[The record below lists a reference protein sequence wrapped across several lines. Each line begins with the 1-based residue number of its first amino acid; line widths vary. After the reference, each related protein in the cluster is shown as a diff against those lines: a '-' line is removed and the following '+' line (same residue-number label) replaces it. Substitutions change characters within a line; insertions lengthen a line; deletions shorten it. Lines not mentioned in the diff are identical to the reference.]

1 MIAKIAL
8 FAGIGYLFI
17 CAVLFLTQ
25 RQMLYFPDAIKLSPA
40 QVSELGLRHWPS
52 VERFHGFVA
61 QQEPP
66 DVQGTII
73 LFHGNAGAAVHR
85 LFYVKALAR
94 QHFRVLLAEY
104 PGYGG
109 RPGAPAEA
117 TLVEDAKATM
127 QLAYSQF
134 GPPLYVWGESL
145 GCGVAAAAVRQAEV
159 PIAGLVLFLP
169 WDSLANVAASH
180 YPWVPVRWLLR
191 DRYDSVTN
199 LQDFKG
205 PIAVV
210 LAGEDEVIPV
220 HHGKQLYAQLSTT
233 KKLWVMP
240 GAGHNTMPVGADQ
253 SWWREVAVFLRGE
266 RMDPEEGVVREGGK
280 KPEEVNNR

>member
-1 MIAKIAL
+1 MIAKITL
-8 FAGIGYLFI
+8 FAAIGYLVI

-25 RQMLYFPDAIKLSPA
+25 RQMLYFPDTTKLSPA
-40 QVSELGLRHWPS
+40 QVNEFGLHHWPS

-66 DVQGTII
+66 DVRGTII
-73 LFHGNAGAAVHR
+73 IFHGNAGAAVHR
-85 LFYVKALAR
+85 LFYAKALGR

-109 RPGAPAEA
+109 RDGSPTEA
-117 TLVEDAKATM
+117 TLVEDAAAAM
-127 QLAYSQF
+127 QLAYTQF
-134 GPPLYVWGESL
+134 GAPLYVWGESL
-145 GCGVAAAAVRQAEV
+145 GCGVAAAAVRQTEV

-169 WDSLANVAASH
+169 WDSLANVASSH

-191 DRYDSVTN
+191 DRYDSVAN
-199 LQDFKG
+199 LRNVKG
-205 PIAVV
+205 PVAVV

-220 HHGKQLYAQLSTT
+220 HHGKELYAQLDTT

-240 GAGHNTMPVGADQ
+240 GAGHNTMPVAADLV
-253 SWWREVAVFLRGE
+253 WWREVADFLR
-266 RMDPEEGVVREGGK
+266 EGKTR
-280 KPEEVNNR
+280 